1 MKDNPRILLFAAVL
15 AVICALLLAGSTL
28 FTAPYRLANEKA
40 EELRNFL
47 AVLGAPVQELRD
59 SQELLELF
67 NRDVRVKTLGR
78 LTLYEYYPDSG
89 GDAKPQAVAVPF
101 TGMGL
106 WGVIKGVLALQPD
119 LRTIKAISFYQQEET
134 PGLGGE
140 IASDWFR
147 RQFENKQLA
156 LRRRAG
162 GLSGA
167 QTRRP
172 GRPCRGGRDQRRD
185 HDFPA
190 RRADARQP
198 GQVDSGGA
206 RAVCPVAAR

>member
-1 MKDNPRILLFAAVL
+1 MKDNPRILLFSAVL

-28 FTAPYRLANEKA
+28 FTAPYRQANEKA

-47 AVLGAPVQELRD
+47 AVLGAPVQELHD

-119 LRTIKAISFYQQEET
+119 LRTIRAISFYQQEET

-156 LRRRAG
+156 SADGKAGFRVLKPG
-162 GLSGA
+162 GLAGPTEVDGISGA
-167 QTRRP
+167 TMTS
-172 GRPCRGGRDQRRD
+172 QRVELMLD
-185 HDFPA
+185 NLA
-190 RRADARQP
+190 RSIAEERK
-198 GQVDSGGA
+198 
-206 RAVCPVAAR
+206 

>member
-15 AVICALLLAGSTL
+15 AVICALLLAGSTI
-28 FTAPYRLANEKA
+28 FTAPYRQANEKA

-67 NRDVRVKTLGR
+67 NRDVRVKTLGQ

-119 LRTIKAISFYQQEET
+119 LRTIRAISFYQQEET

-156 LRRRAG
+156 SADGQAGFRVLKPGGRAG
-162 GLSGA
+162 
-167 QTRRP
+167 
-172 GRPCRGGRDQRRD
+172 
-185 HDFPA
+185 PA
-190 RRADARQP
+190 EVDGISVELMLDNLARSIAEEREQYV
-198 GQVDSGGA
+198 Q
-206 RAVCPVAAR
+206 

>member
-1 MKDNPRILLFAAVL
+1 MKDSSRILLFSAVL

-28 FTAPYRLANEKA
+28 FTAPYRQANEKA

-67 NRDVRVKTLGR
+67 TRDVRVKTLGR

-106 WGVIKGVLALQPD
+106 WGVIKGVIALQPD
-119 LRTIKAISFYQQEET
+119 LRTIKSISFYQQEET

-156 LRRRAG
+156 SADGQAG
-162 GLSGA
+162 FRVLKPGGQAGPAEVDGISGA
-167 QTRRP
+167 TMTS
-172 GRPCRGGRDQRRD
+172 QRVELMLNNL
-185 HDFPA
+185 A
-190 RRADARQP
+190 RSIAEERQHYV
-198 GQVDSGGA
+198 Q
-206 RAVCPVAAR
+206 